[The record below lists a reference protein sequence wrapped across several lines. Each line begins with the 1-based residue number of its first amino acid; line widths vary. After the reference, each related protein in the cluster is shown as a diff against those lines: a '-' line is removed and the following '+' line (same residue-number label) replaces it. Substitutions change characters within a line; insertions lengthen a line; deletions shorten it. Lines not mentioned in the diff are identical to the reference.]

1 MIIAIDGPA
10 ATGKS
15 TTAKAVAS
23 RLGFTYLDTG
33 AMYRA
38 VTFAVLD
45 KNITISDKKE
55 MVTFLKSLKINFIS
69 DGCTKNITLNN
80 KDITNEIREPYV
92 TAKVS
97 EVSAIPSVRES
108 MVSLQRKLAQGENC
122 IVEGRDIGTVVFP
135 NADLKF
141 FMIADDKIRAE
152 RRRMDLLALGRIE
165 ELEDLETEIKIR
177 DEKDSSR
184 NLSPLKRAK
193 ESVLIDTSRLDFQEQ
208 VELIISK
215 IKQKQKEKRI
225 ND

>member
-1 MIIAIDGPA
+1 M
-10 ATGKS
+10 
-15 TTAKAVAS
+15 
-23 RLGFTYLDTG
+23 
-33 AMYRA
+33 
-38 VTFAVLD
+38 
-45 KNITISDKKE
+45 
-55 MVTFLKSLKINFIS
+55 
-69 DGCTKNITLNN
+69 
-80 KDITNEIREPYV
+80 
-92 TAKVS
+92 S